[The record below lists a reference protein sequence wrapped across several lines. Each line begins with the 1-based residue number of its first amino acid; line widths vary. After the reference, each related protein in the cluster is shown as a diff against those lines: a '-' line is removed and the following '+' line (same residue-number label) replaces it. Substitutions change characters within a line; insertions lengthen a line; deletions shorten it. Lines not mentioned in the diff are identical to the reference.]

1 MSRTDLDQHLS
12 VALLNIYIYLYPY
25 VYTVLICI
33 YIHIY
38 IHIYIC
44 IYIYIYIYTHIYIY
58 IYYQN
63 NLPFFQ
69 APVLAMPCPHG
80 ALVPAPFCNGKVQTF
95 ELDRLDTLGALD
107 GLQPDEVLGG
117 AANLGL
123 AVGKLR

>member
-1 MSRTDLDQHLS
+1 M
-12 VALLNIYIYLYPY
+12 YILYLF
-25 VYTVLICI
+25 V
-33 YIHIY
+33 
-38 IHIYIC
+38 
-44 IYIYIYIYTHIYIY
+44 YIY
-58 IYYQN
+58 IYYLN

-69 APVLAMPCPHG
+69 APVLAMPPCPDG
-80 ALVPAPFCNGKVQTF
+80 ALVPGAPLCNGKVQTF

>member
-1 MSRTDLDQHLS
+1 MRFSAVRRS
-12 VALLNIYIYLYPY
+12 VTLLNIYILLYIYNYIYIYLYPY

-33 YIHIY
+33 YI
-38 IHIYIC
+38 
-44 IYIYIYIYTHIYIY
+44 Y
-58 IYYQN
+58 IYYLN

-69 APVLAMPCPHG
+69 APVLAMPPCPDG
-80 ALVPAPFCNGKVQTF
+80 ALVPGAPLCNGKVQTF